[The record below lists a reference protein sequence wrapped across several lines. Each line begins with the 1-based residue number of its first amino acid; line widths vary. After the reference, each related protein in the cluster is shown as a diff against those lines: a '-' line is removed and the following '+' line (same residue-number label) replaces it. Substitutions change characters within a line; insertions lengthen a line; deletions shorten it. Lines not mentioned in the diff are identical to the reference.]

1 MNSNG
6 LDEYIVDKCYS
17 QAQSPKKTAHSYHD
31 VHDRKRSVFAAICQ
45 QIYGSQ
51 SRESLYTGLKGLGEM
66 IFEDYETNRKKRIK

>member
-17 QAQSPKKTAHSYHD
+17 QAQQTRKLHIPIT

-51 SRESLYTGLKGLGEM
+51 SRKAFTPDWKDWVRWSLN
-66 IFEDYETNRKKRIK
+66 YETDRKRELNK